1 MAVAQTCITST
12 SVHDVDKA
20 IGAPPRLATATAGG
34 ETPVAS
40 WRPCFLSSVLIF
52 VVRASPVPS
61 VVASFSAPAES
72 EARICVH
79 NANMPQHL
87 GKDGYARD
95 RSGTAFAHVQP
106 TYLGFNLDA
115 PRAAAP
121 FSDGKDV
128 DVGRRRARRV
138 RHCHFVLVL
147 LGLIEFSR
155 AVEGGSSYIGRGVK
169 VAFRIRASRNGES
182 YLHRLTCRAS

>member
-20 IGAPPRLATATAGG
+20 IGVPPKLATAGG

-52 VVRASPVPS
+52 VVRAPPVPS

-72 EARICVH
+72 VARICVH
-79 NANMPQHL
+79 NANMPQRL
-87 GKDGYARD
+87 GNDGYTRD
-95 RSGTAFAHVQP
+95 RSGTSFARVQP
-106 TYLGFNLDA
+106 IYLGFNLDA

-121 FSDGKDV
+121 FGDGKDV

-138 RHCHFVLVL
+138 RHCHFVLAL
-147 LGLIEFSR
+147 LGLIEFRS
-155 AVEGGSSYIGRGVK
+155 AAEGGSWGAE
-169 VAFRIRASRNGES
+169 VALRIRAQGTRQAIC
-182 YLHRLTCRAS
+182 TD

>member
-20 IGAPPRLATATAGG
+20 IGVPPKLATAGG

-72 EARICVH
+72 VARICVH
-79 NANMPQHL
+79 NANMPQRL
-87 GKDGYARD
+87 GNDGYARD
-95 RSGTAFAHVQP
+95 RSGIIS
-106 TYLGFNLDA
+106 
-115 PRAAAP
+115 RACSRFTLVSTLTLPA
-121 FSDGKDV
+121 
-128 DVGRRRARRV
+128 RRRPSVMERMSTLA
-138 RHCHFVLVL
+138 
-147 LGLIEFSR
+147 
-155 AVEGGSSYIGRGVK
+155 AVVPAVS
-169 VAFRIRASRNGES
+169 ATATL
-182 YLHRLTCRAS
+182 YLPCLA